1 MEEYLCVIRQD
12 ESVDWFMLCVRDSF
26 FVVACGCKENIIQ
39 SIKTIK
45 KRYRTVYGLKE
56 ALMNMSE
63 PARCNLF
70 TRQAYE
76 ALYKS
81 QRGKYDYLLRDTLE
95 GEYEKIREKRKV
107 KKPVLVKRDRAR
119 STTKHTSVIHSTPP
133 KAKVGKPIVLGRTK
147 KARKLDME

>member
-12 ESVDWFMLCVRDSF
+12 DSVDWYMLCVRDSF
-26 FVVACGCKENIIQ
+26 FVIACGCKETIIQ

-45 KRYRTVYGLKE
+45 KRYRTVYGLQE

-63 PARCNLF
+63 PARCNPF
-70 TRQAYE
+70 TRQTYE

-95 GEYEKIREKRKV
+95 GEYEKIREKRKP
-107 KKPVLVKRDRAR
+107 KKPLLVKR
-119 STTKHTSVIHSTPP
+119 STPVVKP
-133 KAKVGKPIVLGRTK
+133 TKTVVTPSAPKKPSIAKKVMKPLKAKKG
-147 KARKLDME
+147 

>member
-45 KRYRTVYGLKE
+45 RRYRTVYGLKE

-63 PARCNLF
+63 PARCNIF

-81 QRGKYDYLLRDTLE
+81 QRGRYDYLLRDTLE
-95 GEYEKIREKRKV
+95 GEYEKIREKRKPKKPLLV
-107 KKPVLVKRDRAR
+107 KKNTQVEKTNKPVTVPKLQKKPSITKRVM
-119 STTKHTSVIHSTPP
+119 KPL
-133 KAKVGKPIVLGRTK
+133 KAKKG
-147 KARKLDME
+147 

>member
-81 QRGKYDYLLRDTLE
+81 QKGKYDYLLRDTLE
-95 GEYEKIREKRKV
+95 GEYEKIREKRKPKKPLLV
-107 KKPVLVKRDRAR
+107 KKNTQVEKTNKPVAVPKLQKKPSITKRVM
-119 STTKHTSVIHSTPP
+119 KPL
-133 KAKVGKPIVLGRTK
+133 KAKKG
-147 KARKLDME
+147 

>member
-12 ESVDWFMLCVRDSF
+12 ESVDWFMLCVRNSF
-26 FVVACGCKENIIQ
+26 FVVACGCKETIIQ

-56 ALMNMSE
+56 ALMDMSE

-81 QRGKYDYLLRDTLE
+81 QRGRYDYLLRDTLE
-95 GEYEKIREKRKV
+95 GEYEKIREKRKP
-107 KKPVLVKRDRAR
+107 KKPVLVKR
-119 STTKHTSVIHSTPP
+119 STPVVKP
-133 KAKVGKPIVLGRTK
+133 TKPVATPSAPKKPSMVKRVMKPLKAKKG
-147 KARKLDME
+147 

>member
-63 PARCNLF
+63 PARCNHF

-76 ALYKS
+76 ALYRS
-81 QRGKYDYLLRDTLE
+81 QKGRYDYLLRDTLE
-95 GEYEKIREKRKV
+95 GEYEKIREKRKPKKPLLV
-107 KKPVLVKRDRAR
+107 KKNTQVEKTNKPVAVPKLHKKPSITKRVM
-119 STTKHTSVIHSTPP
+119 KPL
-133 KAKVGKPIVLGRTK
+133 KAKKG
-147 KARKLDME
+147 

>member
-12 ESVDWFMLCVRDSF
+12 ESIDWFMLCVRDTF
-26 FVVACGCKENIIQ
+26 FVIACGCKENIIQ

-81 QRGKYDYLLRDTLE
+81 QRGRYDYLLRDTLE
-95 GEYEKIREKRKV
+95 GEYEKIREKRKPKKPLLV
-107 KKPVLVKRDRAR
+107 KKNTQVEKTNKPVAVPKLQKKPSITKRVM
-119 STTKHTSVIHSTPP
+119 KPL
-133 KAKVGKPIVLGRTK
+133 KAKKG
-147 KARKLDME
+147 

>member
-12 ESVDWFMLCVRDSF
+12 EGVDWFMLCVRDSF
-26 FVVACGCKENIIQ
+26 FVIACGGKDTIIQ

-45 KRYRTVYGLKE
+45 KRYRTSYGLQE

-63 PARCNLF
+63 PARCNPF
-70 TRQAYE
+70 ARQTYE

-95 GEYEKIREKRKV
+95 GEYEKIREKHKPKKPLLV
-107 KKPVLVKRDRAR
+107 KKNTQVEKTNKPVVVPKLQKKLSITKRVM
-119 STTKHTSVIHSTPP
+119 KPL
-133 KAKVGKPIVLGRTK
+133 KAKKG
-147 KARKLDME
+147 

>member
-12 ESVDWFMLCVRDSF
+12 DSVDWYMLCVRDSF

-81 QRGKYDYLLRDTLE
+81 QRGRYDYLLRDTLE
-95 GEYEKIREKRKV
+95 GEYEKIREKRKPKKPLLV
-107 KKPVLVKRDRAR
+107 KKKTQVEKTNKPVAVPKLQKKPSITKRVM
-119 STTKHTSVIHSTPP
+119 KPL
-133 KAKVGKPIVLGRTK
+133 KAKKG
-147 KARKLDME
+147 

>member
-12 ESVDWFMLCVRDSF
+12 ESVDWYMLCVRDSF
-26 FVVACGCKENIIQ
+26 FVISCGTKETIIQ

-63 PARCNLF
+63 PARCNIF

-81 QRGKYDYLLRDTLE
+81 QRGRYDYLLRDTLE
-95 GEYEKIREKRKV
+95 GEYEKIREKRKPKKPLLV
-107 KKPVLVKRDRAR
+107 KKNTQVAKTNKPVAVPKLQKKPSITKRVM
-119 STTKHTSVIHSTPP
+119 KPL
-133 KAKVGKPIVLGRTK
+133 KAKKG
-147 KARKLDME
+147 

>member
-45 KRYRTVYGLKE
+45 RRYRTVYGLKE

-63 PARCNLF
+63 PARCNIF

-81 QRGKYDYLLRDTLE
+81 QRGRYDYLLRDTLE
-95 GEYEKIREKRKV
+95 GEYEKIREKRKPKKPLLV
-107 KKPVLVKRDRAR
+107 KKNTQVEKTNKPVAVPKLQKKPSITKRVM
-119 STTKHTSVIHSTPP
+119 KPL
-133 KAKVGKPIVLGRTK
+133 KAKKG
-147 KARKLDME
+147 

>member
-26 FVVACGCKENIIQ
+26 FVVACGCKETLIQ

-56 ALMNMSE
+56 ALMDMSE

-95 GEYEKIREKRKV
+95 GEYEKIREKRKP
-107 KKPVLVKRDRAR
+107 KKPVLVKKN
-119 STTKHTSVIHSTPP
+119 TPVVKPTKTVVIPSAPKKP
-133 KAKVGKPIVLGRTK
+133 SIAKRVMKPLKAKKG
-147 KARKLDME
+147 

>member
-81 QRGKYDYLLRDTLE
+81 QKGKYDYLLCDTLE
-95 GEYEKIREKRKV
+95 GEYEKIREKRKPKKPLLV
-107 KKPVLVKRDRAR
+107 KKNTQVEKTNKPVAVPKLQKKPSITKRVM
-119 STTKHTSVIHSTPP
+119 KPL
-133 KAKVGKPIVLGRTK
+133 KAKKG
-147 KARKLDME
+147 

>member
-12 ESVDWFMLCVRDSF
+12 DSVDWYMLCVRDSY
-26 FVVACGCKENIIQ
+26 FVIACGCKETIIQ

-63 PARCNLF
+63 PARCNPF
-70 TRQAYE
+70 TRQTYE

-81 QRGKYDYLLRDTLE
+81 QKGKYDYLLRDTLE
-95 GEYEKIREKRKV
+95 GEYEKIREKRKP
-107 KKPVLVKRDRAR
+107 KKPVLVKR
-119 STTKHTSVIHSTPP
+119 STPVVRP
-133 KAKVGKPIVLGRTK
+133 TKQATLPGAIKKPSMTKKVMKPLKAKKG
-147 KARKLDME
+147 

>member
-12 ESVDWFMLCVRDSF
+12 ESIDWFMLCVRDTF
-26 FVVACGCKENIIQ
+26 FVIACGCKENIIQ

-56 ALMNMSE
+56 ALMYMSE

-81 QRGKYDYLLRDTLE
+81 QRGRYDYLLRDTLE
-95 GEYEKIREKRKV
+95 GEYEKIREKRKPKKPLLV
-107 KKPVLVKRDRAR
+107 KKKTQAGNTNKPVAVPKLPKKPSITKRVM
-119 STTKHTSVIHSTPP
+119 KPL
-133 KAKVGKPIVLGRTK
+133 KAKKG
-147 KARKLDME
+147 

>member
-39 SIKTIK
+39 SIKIIK

-63 PARCNLF
+63 PARCNIF

-81 QRGKYDYLLRDTLE
+81 QKGRYDYLLRDTLE
-95 GEYEKIREKRKV
+95 GEYEKIREKRKPKKPLLV
-107 KKPVLVKRDRAR
+107 KKKTQVEKTNKPVAVPKLQKKPSITKRVM
-119 STTKHTSVIHSTPP
+119 KPL
-133 KAKVGKPIVLGRTK
+133 KAKKG
-147 KARKLDME
+147 

>member
-12 ESVDWFMLCVRDSF
+12 DSVDWYMLCVRDSF
-26 FVVACGCKENIIQ
+26 FVIACGCKENIIQ

-56 ALMNMSE
+56 ALMNMSD
-63 PARCNLF
+63 PARCNPF

-95 GEYEKIREKRKV
+95 GEYEKIREKRKP
-107 KKPVLVKRDRAR
+107 KKPLLVNKKTQVEKTNKPVVVPKLQKKPSITKRVM
-119 STTKHTSVIHSTPP
+119 KPL
-133 KAKVGKPIVLGRTK
+133 KAKKG
-147 KARKLDME
+147 

>member
-26 FVVACGCKENIIQ
+26 FVVACGCKETLIQ

-95 GEYEKIREKRKV
+95 GEYEKIREKRKP
-107 KKPVLVKRDRAR
+107 KKPVLVKKN
-119 STTKHTSVIHSTPP
+119 TPVVKPTKTVVIPSAPKKP
-133 KAKVGKPIVLGRTK
+133 SIAKRVMKPLKAKKG
-147 KARKLDME
+147 

>member
-12 ESVDWFMLCVRDSF
+12 ESVDWFMLCVRDTY
-26 FVVACGCKENIIQ
+26 FVIACGCKENIIQ

-63 PARCNLF
+63 PARCNPF

-76 ALYKS
+76 ALYKF
-81 QRGKYDYLLRDTLE
+81 QKGKYDYLLRDTLE
-95 GEYEKIREKRKV
+95 GEYEKIREKRKPKKPLLV
-107 KKPVLVKRDRAR
+107 KKKTQVEKTNKPVAVPKIQKKPSITKRVM
-119 STTKHTSVIHSTPP
+119 KPL
-133 KAKVGKPIVLGRTK
+133 KAKKG
-147 KARKLDME
+147 

>member
-12 ESVDWFMLCVRDSF
+12 ESIDWFMLCVRDSF
-26 FVVACGCKENIIQ
+26 FVVASGTKETVIQ

-56 ALMNMSE
+56 ALMYMSE

-81 QRGKYDYLLRDTLE
+81 QKGKYDYLLRDTLE
-95 GEYEKIREKRKV
+95 GEYEKIREKRKP
-107 KKPVLVKRDRAR
+107 KKPVLVKR
-119 STTKHTSVIHSTPP
+119 STPVVKPTKTVVTTSVPKKPSISKRVMKPL
-133 KAKVGKPIVLGRTK
+133 KAKKG
-147 KARKLDME
+147 